1 MIRSNISRIAPFFFL
16 ARRITTLPRT
26 PKERNSLNST
36 IIYEE
41 EEKTNNF
48 ETEIKRVMPQ
58 KKEELPKRIYYK
70 FLCKCGSGFNSFSEF
85 LEHIKSAH
93 QIKKLDF
100 TEIFAKSRKKD

>member
-16 ARRITTLPRT
+16 ARRITTFPRT

-48 ETEIKRVMPQ
+48 ETEIKRAIPQ
-58 KKEELPKRIYYK
+58 KKEEWPKRVYYK
-70 FLCKCGSGFNSFSEF
+70 FLCKCGAGFNSFSEF
-85 LEHIKSAH
+85 LQHVKSVH
-93 QIKKLDF
+93 QIKNLDF
-100 TEIFAKSRKKD
+100 AEIFAKSRKKD